1 MNRFFNKSLVLVAL
15 VGAMAVFST
24 SQAEAALTMQLRA
37 YDSGNNLLAST
48 PVINDDGAGDL
59 LSPHIGAILFSGPVG
74 AWTIN
79 VDTGIGYPEFSTQPH
94 MDLNYSAKGTGAGV
108 GDYLVIDFTDDNQTS
123 GSPSVGMKIGGTNN
137 GTSTTAYVLVN
148 GVQTGSLGPF
158 VAGAFSAT
166 GSAGGSLATPY
177 SLTQRVVI
185 TRTAGADGNASG
197 DYEVVPEPATL
208 SLLGLGLAGVAG
220 LRRRRQVK

>member
-37 YDSGNNLLAST
+37 YNSLNVLLATT
-48 PVINDDGAGDL
+48 PVITDDGPGDSQAGFGTIVFVG
-59 LSPHIGAILFSGPVG
+59 SVG

-79 VDTGIGYPEFSTQPH
+79 VDTGIGSPEFPDQPH
-94 MDLNYSAKGTGAGV
+94 MDLNYSTKGTGAGV
-108 GDYLVIDFTDDNQTS
+108 GDYIEIDFTDTTQMV
-123 GSPSVGMKIGGTNN
+123 GSPSLGMKIGGTNN
-137 GTSTTAYVLVN
+137 GTSTAAYVLVN
-148 GVQTGSLGPF
+148 GLQTGVLGPYSD
-158 VAGAFSAT
+158 AAFSAT

-177 SLTQRVVI
+177 SLTQRIVV
-185 TRTAGADGNASG
+185 TRLAGGQGNASG
-197 DYEVVPEPATL
+197 DFEVVPEPATL